1 MIIYKTLLSLVDPVG
16 YKLFVIDMLGKKL
29 AENSSSVK
37 NYELNLCKNISSNRL
52 FSYIIKII
60 NNTVSIK
67 QQLHF

>member
-16 YKLFVIDMLGKKL
+16 YKLFVIDMPGKKL

-37 NYELNLCKNISSNRL
+37 NYELNLCKNISSNSL

-67 QQLHF
+67 